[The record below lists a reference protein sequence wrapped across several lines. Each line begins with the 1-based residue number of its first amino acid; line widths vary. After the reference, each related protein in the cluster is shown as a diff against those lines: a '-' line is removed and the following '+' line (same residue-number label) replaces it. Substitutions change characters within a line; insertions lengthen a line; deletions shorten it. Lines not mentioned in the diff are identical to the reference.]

1 MRVCRKNSHRLERH
15 QQTQIQAACGGNL
28 ATSGSDLHTVIGA
41 IARLLIPGPNPMT
54 WGKTAIIG
62 IAGSFFGGIIASVL
76 GLEDLFATLI
86 QVGSAATIILYLE
99 RR

>member
-1 MRVCRKNSHRLERH
+1 MSKFFLVLTFIIVF
-15 QQTQIQAACGGNL
+15 QFAIVGL
-28 ATSGSDLHTVIGA
+28 VIGA

-62 IAGSFFGGIIASVL
+62 IAGSFFGGIIATVL

>member
-1 MRVCRKNSHRLERH
+1 MSKFFLGLTFIIVFQFAIVGL
-15 QQTQIQAACGGNL
+15 
-28 ATSGSDLHTVIGA
+28 VIGA
-41 IARLLIPGPNPMT
+41 IARLLIPRPNPMT

-62 IAGSFFGGIIASVL
+62 IAGSFFGGIIATVL
-76 GLEDLFATLI
+76 GLEDLFATII

>member
-1 MRVCRKNSHRLERH
+1 MSKFFLGLTFIIVFQFAIVGL
-15 QQTQIQAACGGNL
+15 
-28 ATSGSDLHTVIGA
+28 VIGA
-41 IARLLIPGPNPMT
+41 FARLLIPGPNPMT

-62 IAGSFFGGIIASVL
+62 IAGSFFGGTIATVL